1 MSPNCSSRRS
11 SGRREP
17 ATSCCGACRAP
28 RSSRCV
34 DNLSAHFAYLLPR
47 GDRAIDERA
56 LNKVTSNLTS
66 NCLDLTSLR
75 RHSGVMD
82 LSPYIESVRAGVA
95 SASSLADEHTQQ
107 VADRLGTAIES
118 STRLALIQALS
129 DAAGTISADLAPSS
143 VELRIVGQDPEF
155 VVSVQ
160 TAETEPTLLLP
171 NAEPGSESTDQ
182 STTAEAE
189 DEPVARITL
198 RLPQSVK
205 ARVDEMASSEGISTN
220 AWLIRAVMDALADR
234 GSPRQDWPL
243 PPRAPVPPSPDVI
256 FGSAGPLGPR
266 GVINP
271 EGAFGPGG
279 PFGERL
285 RKAWREQ
292 GRSRGNVQ
300 GWVR

>member
-1 MSPNCSSRRS
+1 
-11 SGRREP
+11 
-17 ATSCCGACRAP
+17 
-28 RSSRCV
+28 
-34 DNLSAHFAYLLPR
+34 
-47 GDRAIDERA
+47 
-56 LNKVTSNLTS
+56 
-66 NCLDLTSLR
+66 
-75 RHSGVMD
+75 MD

-95 SASSLADEHTQQ
+95 NASSLADEHTQQ
-107 VADRLGTAIES
+107 VANRLGTAIES

-143 VELRIVGQDPEF
+143 VELRMVGQDPEF

-182 STTAEAE
+182 SATAEAE

-205 ARVDEMASSEGISTN
+205 VRVDEMASSDGISTN

-234 GSPRQDWPL
+234 GSPRQDWLRAAEEALRRSL
-243 PPRAPVPPSPDVI
+243 PPGAPVPPSPDAI
-256 FGSAGPLGPR
+256 FGSARP
-266 GVINP
+266 
-271 EGAFGPGG
+271 FGPHGVFGPDG
-279 PFGERL
+279 PFGQHGVFGDRPKKPERGD
-285 RKAWREQ
+285 R
-292 GRSRGNVQ
+292 RSRGNVQ